1 MQMKIKE
8 NEKITALYERLS
20 RDDDLAGDSNSIV
33 NQKAM
38 LENYAKENG
47 FENCRHYT
55 DDGWSGGNF
64 ERPAWK
70 MLIADIEA
78 GKIGCVIAKDM
89 SRIGRDYLQTGFYTE
104 VMFREKGVRFIAV
117 ANGVDSTVQGSNE
130 FAPFLN
136 IMNEW
141 YLRDCSRKIKST
153 LKQKGMSGKHLTSN
167 VIYGYKKDPADK
179 DHWLIDDEAAE
190 VVRRIFRLTVEGY
203 GPDQI
208 AKLFTEE
215 KIARP
220 SYYLAQRGCGI
231 FKNRPEIER
240 PFSWAAS
247 TIRHIL
253 SHPEYLGHTV
263 NFRSSQENYKDKQ
276 RQWFEPEEWVVF
288 ENTQEAIIDEQTWR
302 LAQELRKT
310 KRRVDSHGEANPLT
324 GLVYCA
330 DCGAKMFN
338 HRINSKTCYKDLL
351 GRPTDKKIPDKDE
364 YNCST
369 YNKGR
374 KLFENRCSQH
384 YIRTVVLRELILE
397 AIRSVSR
404 YAIENEKEFAQKVRE
419 ASAVQQKSAAK
430 ALQSQL
436 KREQKRCRELDGLIK
451 KLYEA
456 YANGKLAEKRFEMLS
471 AEYEQE
477 QAGLEESIAKV
488 QADLDAYNADTVN
501 VEQFMEL
508 AKKYTDFSELTTPML
523 NEFIEKILV
532 HEADRSSGE
541 RVQEV
546 EIYFKFIGKFEMP
559 QPEPTPEEI
568 AANQKR
574 IANLIKKRESVRR
587 YRERKKQRLLQEL
600 AEQENQNQQAKIE

>member
-1 MQMKIKE
+1 MQLKRDVE
-8 NEKITALYERLS
+8 SQKITALYERLS
-20 RDDDLAGDSNSIV
+20 RDDNLIGESNSII
-33 NQKAM
+33 NQKEM
-38 LENYAKENG
+38 LENYARENG
-47 FENCRHYT
+47 FANFEHYT
-55 DDGWSGGNF
+55 DDGYSGGNF
-64 ERPAWK
+64 DRPDWK
-70 MLIADIEA
+70 RLVADIEA

-89 SRIGRDYLQTGFYTE
+89 SRIGRDYLQVGFYTE

-117 ANGVDSTVQGSNE
+117 ANGVDSAVQGSNE

-141 YLRDCSRKIKST
+141 YLRDASRKIKAAK
-153 LKQKGMSGKHLTSN
+153 KQKGMSGKHLTSN
-167 VIYGYKKDPADK
+167 VIYGYKKDPEDK
-179 DHWLIDDEAAE
+179 NHWLIDDEAAE
-190 VVRRIFRLTVEGY
+190 VVRRIFRLTIDGK

-208 AKLFTEE
+208 ARMFTEE

-220 SYYLAQRGCGI
+220 SYYLAQRDCGI

-247 TIRHIL
+247 TIRHII
-253 SHPEYLGHTV
+253 SHPEYMGHTV

-276 RQWFEPEEWVVF
+276 RRWFLPEEWVVF
-288 ENTQEAIIDEQTWR
+288 ENTQEPIIDEQTWN

-310 KRRVDSHGEANPLT
+310 KRRVDKHGESNPLT

-338 HRINSKTCYKDLL
+338 HRNKSSAYYKDLL
-351 GRPTDKKIPDKDE
+351 GRPTDKKIPDRDE

-369 YNKGR
+369 YNNGK
-374 KLFENRCSQH
+374 KLFEKRCSQH
-384 YIRTVVLRELILE
+384 YIRTVVLRELILT
-397 AIRSVSR
+397 AIRSVSQ

-436 KREQKRCRELDGLIK
+436 KREQKRCKELDGLIK

-456 YANGKLAEKRFEMLS
+456 YATGKLAEKRFEMLS
-471 AEYEQE
+471 AEYESE

-488 QADLDAYNADTVN
+488 QTDLEVYNADTVN
-501 VEQFMEL
+501 VEQFL
-508 AKKYTDFSELTTPML
+508 LLSKKYTDFSELTTPMI
-523 NEFIEKILV
+523 NEFIEKLVV
-532 HEADRSSGE
+532 HEADKSSGE

-546 EIYFKFIGKFEMP
+546 EIYFKFIGKFELP
-559 QPEPTPEEI
+559 QQEPTPEEI
-568 AANQKR
+568 VANQKR
-574 IANLIKKRESVRR
+574 ITKLIKDRERVRL
-587 YRERKKQRLLQEL
+587 YRERKKQKMLLEL
-600 AEQENQNQQAKIE
+600 AEQENQDKQAEN